1 MSEQWPG
8 AWQSP
13 GPSSTPD
20 PAQPQYGQPQYG
32 QPQSGQPP
40 SGQPQSGQPQDGQ
53 PPYGQPQ
60 WGQPPSGQPQWGQSP
75 AGADGFD
82 PGRPG
87 VVPLRPLGLGEI
99 LDGAVQTMR
108 HNPRVMFGLSAVI
121 AVVTTVLTTAG
132 QLFGLAKFAATI
144 ESSTTTE
151 VSSADVVGATSGLL
165 SGVLGPALV
174 QSLALSV
181 LTGIL
186 IVAVSEAVIGRR
198 PDVGEVTGRVGW
210 GGVGRLILLTL
221 LLGLGFTLLT
231 AALVLPVVGL
241 YVWTVPAGVIGTVL
255 AVPLLVCALVF
266 GSVKLAFAAP
276 ALLLERIGI
285 RASLTRSWRLVTG
298 SWWRVLG
305 ILLLSGLIA
314 SFASGLL
321 QTPFSV
327 IGIAVAAVLGGDGAA
342 TDGSIDRA
350 TVISTLI
357 TNLGTIVGTTVV
369 APFSAAVTSLLYID
383 LRVRRE
389 GLDVALARAAQ
400 DARAGSRPT

>member
-1 MSEQWPG
+1 VSEQPPGTWQPPVPTSAPASTGPG
-8 AWQSP
+8 A
-13 GPSSTPD
+13 
-20 PAQPQYGQPQYG
+20 
-32 QPQSGQPP
+32 
-40 SGQPQSGQPQDGQ
+40 

-60 WGQPPSGQPQWGQSP
+60 DAQPPYGQSAYGQPAYGQPAYGQPAYGQPRWGQPAYGQPP
-75 AGADGFD
+75 PD
-82 PGRPG
+82 RPG

-108 HNPRVMFGLSAVI
+108 HNPRVMFGLSAVVAVI
-121 AVVTTVLTTAG
+121 TTVVTTVG
-132 QLFGLAKFAATI
+132 QLIGLGKFTAAL
-144 ESSTTTE
+144 ESSATGPASATE
-151 VSSADVVGATSGLL
+151 VAGATSGLL
-165 SGVLGPALV
+165 SSFVGPAMV

-198 PDVGEVTGRVGW
+198 PDVGEVSRRVGW
-210 GGVGRLILLTL
+210 AGVGRLVLLTL
-221 LLGLGFTLLT
+221 LIGLAFTLLT

-241 YVWTVPAGVIGTVL
+241 YFWTVPAGVIGTVVL
-255 AVPLLVCALVF
+255 VPVLIGCLFF
-266 GSVKLAFAAP
+266 GSVKVSFAAP

-285 RASLTRSWRLVTG
+285 RAALARSWRLVAG

-305 ILLLSGLIA
+305 ILLLGGLIA

-321 QTPFSV
+321 QAPFSV
-327 IGIAVAAVLGGDGAA
+327 VGIVVAAVLGNDGGA
-342 TDGSIDRA
+342 TGSLGRA
-350 TVISTLI
+350 TVISTVI

-383 LRVRRE
+383 LRMRRE

-400 DARAGSRPT
+400 DARAAADGSPST